1 MSGSRGLRSS
11 PWPAIA
17 LSVPLSAFG
26 VAAYALASTGVG
38 EKNAGPSEVVAFAN
52 VLADGTLGVRGV
64 CPEIALGFG
73 PRRWVTGDVR
83 PARRGAGD
91 QAAPTC

>member
-11 PWPAIA
+11 PRPAIA
-17 LSVPLSAFG
+17 LGVRLSAFG
-26 VAAYALASTGVG
+26 AAAYACASTGVG
-38 EKNAGPSEVVAFAN
+38 EKMAGRSEVVAFAN
-52 VLADGTLGVRGV
+52 GLADGTLGVRDA
-64 CPEIALGFG
+64 CAEIALGFR